1 MTNENDLMMKLVTAK
16 QIMNKHNEIGRGGVR
31 IENSSPMVEEF
42 RQPSSNYNIPSE
54 YMNESLTMGHL
65 QTDDINHPLLS
76 ESQVKTNMSV
86 SQPMTSDRIM
96 SSKLPDSI
104 KQLMMEHP
112 IAQPSNTLNGGATL
126 SDDLVERASRLMGTQ
141 PSKQPQQTVPRQP
154 SNNIP
159 PSNEL
164 KSMIQEAVRE
174 VLSENG
180 LITESVSKT
189 NDVFSFRVGSH
200 IFEGK
205 VTKIKKLK

>member
-1 MTNENDLMMKLVTAK
+1 MTNENDLMMKLVAAK

-31 IENSSPMVEEF
+31 MENSSPMVEEF
-42 RQPSSNYNIPSE
+42 KQPTSNYNIPSE
-54 YMNESLTMGHL
+54 YMNESLSTGYQ

-76 ESQVKTNMSV
+76 ESQVKQNMSV

-112 IAQPSNTLNGGATL
+112 ISQPSNNLNGGATL
-126 SDDLVERASRLMGTQ
+126 SDDLIERASRLMGTQ
-141 PSKQPQQTVPRQP
+141 PSKQPQQNVPRQP

-189 NDVFSFRVGSH
+189 NDIFTFRVGAH

>member
-65 QTDDINHPLLS
+65 QTDDINYPLLS
-76 ESQVKTNMSV
+76 ESQVKQNVGMP
-86 SQPMTSDRIM
+86 QPLTSDRIM

-104 KQLMMEHP
+104 KQLMIEHP
-112 IAQPSNTLNGGATL
+112 IAQPSNSLNGGATL
-126 SDDLVERASRLMGTQ
+126 SSELVEKASRLMGNQ
-141 PSKQPQQTVPRQP
+141 SSKQPQQDVSRQP
-154 SNNIP
+154 SNYIP

-200 IFEGK
+200 VFVGK
-205 VTKIKKLK
+205 VTKIKKVK

>member
-1 MTNENDLMMKLVTAK
+1 MTNENDLMMKLVAAK

-31 IENSSPMVEEF
+31 MENSSPMVEEF
-42 RQPSSNYNIPSE
+42 KQPTSNYNIPSE
-54 YMNESLTMGHL
+54 YMNESLSTGHQ

-76 ESQVKTNMSV
+76 ESQVKQNMSV

-112 IAQPSNTLNGGATL
+112 ISQPSNNLNGGATL
-126 SDDLVERASRLMGTQ
+126 SDDLIERASRLMGTQ
-141 PSKQPQQTVPRQP
+141 PSKQPQQNVPRQP

-189 NDVFSFRVGSH
+189 NDIFSFRVGAH

>member
-1 MTNENDLMMKLVTAK
+1 MTNENDLMMKLVAAK
-16 QIMNKHNEIGRGGVR
+16 QIMNKHNEMGRGGVR
-31 IENSSPMVEEF
+31 MENSSPMVEEF
-42 RQPSSNYNIPSE
+42 KQPTSNYNIPSE
-54 YMNESLTMGHL
+54 YMNESLSTGYQ

-76 ESQVKTNMSV
+76 ESQVKQNMSV

-112 IAQPSNTLNGGATL
+112 ISQPSNNLNGGATL
-126 SDDLVERASRLMGTQ
+126 SDDLIERASRLMGTQ
-141 PSKQPQQTVPRQP
+141 PSKQPQQNVPRQP

-189 NDVFSFRVGSH
+189 NDIFSFRVGAH